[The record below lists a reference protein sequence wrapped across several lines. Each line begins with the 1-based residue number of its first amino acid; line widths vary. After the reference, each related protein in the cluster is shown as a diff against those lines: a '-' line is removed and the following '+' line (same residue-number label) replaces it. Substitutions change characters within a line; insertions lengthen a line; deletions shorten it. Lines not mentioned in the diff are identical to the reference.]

1 MSNSVRIGLAF
12 SSAALACAI
21 AGCASPQGRTGVA
34 TSFGGKADGD
44 TGLAM
49 RALTALNSNDL
60 PAAVGFAERAVAR
73 TPDDA
78 GFRTL
83 LGNVYFAAGRF
94 ASAEA
99 AYKDGLSIY
108 SNQPQAVLKLALVL
122 IAQGKRSEAAAFLE
136 TARTVLP
143 AADYGLALALSGRP
157 ADAVAALRAAAS
169 EPGADARL
177 RQNLALAHALAG
189 DWTNARV
196 VVAQDLAAEQVD
208 ARIQQWMKLA
218 RPARASDQVAALT
231 GVAPAASDPGQPVRL
246 ALRQA
251 APAAAVAQV
260 QPQPKAQP
268 QAQAQ
273 AQAQPQPAAPPAVI
287 PEFAPM
293 PLYGVATAVAP
304 APPPANPARVAD
316 HAAIAINAPEPAREF
331 AQFTPPPPPVDV
343 AQFAPP
349 PLVDVAQLALPPLVE
364 VAQAAPPPPVEVAQF
379 APPPPVPVFAAT
391 LSVRPQLP
399 ATPSFTRAAAQQRK
413 AATLQRAS
421 AHVRSAALRRGGSTA
436 VVQLGAYR
444 SPQRVLTAWDAASR
458 RYSALRAYAPM
469 SASFASAKGKVYRL
483 SVRGFANQ
491 AQASAMCN
499 SMRRSG
505 GSCFVRTVAGDTRIA
520 SR

>member
-1 MSNSVRIGLAF
+1 MSNSVRIGFAI
-12 SSAALACAI
+12 STAALACAI
-21 AGCASPQGRTGVA
+21 AGCASPQGRTAVA

-49 RALTALNSNDL
+49 RALTALNANDL

-83 LGNVYFAAGRF
+83 LGNIYFSAGRF

-99 AYKDGLSIY
+99 AYKDGLAIY

-122 IAQGKRSEAAAFLE
+122 IAQGKTSEAAAFLE
-136 TARTVLP
+136 AARAVLP

-157 ADAVAALRAAAS
+157 ADAVEALRAAAS
-169 EPGADARL
+169 EQGADARV

-196 VVAQDLAAEQVD
+196 VAGQDLAADQVD

-218 RPARASDQVAALT
+218 KPTRASDQVAALT

-251 APAAAVAQV
+251 APPVAVAQV
-260 QPQPKAQP
+260 RVQPQRQVQP
-268 QAQAQ
+268 QAPDEAQ
-273 AQAQPQPAAPPAVI
+273 PQAQPQPAALLQPAAQPAVI
-287 PEFAPM
+287 PEFAPT
-293 PLYGVATAVAP
+293 PLYGVATAVPP
-304 APPPANPARVAD
+304 APPPVNPARVAD
-316 HAAIAINAPEPAREF
+316 HAAIAAVAPPVPEPVAEV
-331 AQFTPPPPPVDV
+331 AQFVPPPLPVIEAAYSAPPPPPP
-343 AQFAPP
+343 AP
-349 PLVDVAQLALPPLVE
+349 
-364 VAQAAPPPPVEVAQF
+364 
-379 APPPPVPVFAAT
+379 
-391 LSVRPQLP
+391 
-399 ATPSFTRAAAQQRK
+399 PSFTRAAAQQRK
-413 AATLQRAS
+413 AAKLQRAS
-421 AHVRSAALRRGGSTA
+421 APVRSAALRRGGSTA
-436 VVQLGAYR
+436 VVQLGAYG

-469 SASFASAKGKVYRL
+469 SASFASSRGKVYRL

-491 AQASAMCN
+491 AEASALCS

-505 GSCFVRTVAGDTRIA
+505 GSCFVRTIAGDSRIA